1 MFIALEVW
9 WYKKVNIVLVL
20 ITFKTLKEIQ
30 IRFSMVSISGDLK
43 IKIINNFVIQ
53 LTIDKRTCDS
63 FLLIKLYNY

>member
-1 MFIALEVW
+1 MI
-9 WYKKVNIVLVL
+9 KKDNIVLVL

-63 FLLIKLYNY
+63 FLLINLYKY